1 MLPSFDSLGVQ
12 AGKTLRAQWLFCF
25 LPSNFYLC
33 YMARDYYE
41 ILGVS
46 RDADKEEIKQAY
58 RRLARK
64 YHPDVNKEPGAEER
78 FKEINRAYEV
88 LSEPEMRER
97 YNRFGE
103 AGVSGAAAAGFQD
116 MGDMGGFA
124 DIFESI
130 FSGFAGGMGGPTQ
143 RRRSGPVRGDDLRL
157 DLKLDFREAVFGG
170 EKEIRISHLETCD
183 VCSGSG
189 AKPGTRPRTCSTCS
203 GSGQVRRVTRTPF
216 GSFTQVSTCPTCNG
230 TGTVI
235 EDKCDA
241 CDGKGTNQITKKLK
255 ITIPA
260 GVDNGTRL
268 RISQEGDAGQRGGPP
283 GDLYVYLFVNED
295 EEFHRDG
302 INILSEIKVSYL
314 QAILGCR
321 LEVDTVDG
329 PVELIIPPGTQPNTV
344 MKLENRGVPR
354 LGNPVSRGDHMLTVL
369 IDIPTKVTPEERE
382 LLEKLA
388 KIKGDRTGKGGL
400 EGFLG
405 NLFK

>member
-1 MLPSFDSLGVQ
+1 
-12 AGKTLRAQWLFCF
+12 
-25 LPSNFYLC
+25 
-33 YMARDYYE
+33 MARDYYE

-46 RDADKEEIKQAY
+46 RDADKEEIKHAY

-78 FKEINRAYEV
+78 FKEINRAYEI
-88 LSEPEMRER
+88 LSEPETRAR
-97 YNRFGE
+97 YDRFGE
-103 AGVSGAAAAGFQD
+103 AGVSAGAGVGYQD
-116 MGDMGGFA
+116 VDMGGFA

-130 FSGFAGGMGGPTQ
+130 FSGFAGGMGTQTQ

-170 EKEIRISHLETCD
+170 EKEIRISHLEICEA
-183 VCSGSG
+183 CNGSG

-230 TGTVI
+230 TGSVI

-241 CDGKGTNQITKKLK
+241 CDGKGANQVTKKLK

-295 EEFHRDG
+295 QEFQREG
-302 INILSEIKVSYL
+302 INIISEIKISYL
-314 QAILGCR
+314 QAILGSR
-321 LEVDTVDG
+321 FEVNTVDG
-329 PVELIIPPGTQPNTV
+329 PVELTIPPGTQPNTV

-354 LGNPVSRGDHMLTVL
+354 LGNPVSRGDHMITVL
-369 IDIPTKVTPEERE
+369 IDIPNKITPEERE

-388 KIKGDRTGKGGL
+388 KIKGDRTGKGGI

-405 NLFK
+405 NLFHQR

>member
-1 MLPSFDSLGVQ
+1 
-12 AGKTLRAQWLFCF
+12 
-25 LPSNFYLC
+25 
-33 YMARDYYE
+33 MARDYYE

-46 RDADKEEIKQAY
+46 RDADKEEIKHAY
-58 RRLARK
+58 RRQARK
-64 YHPDVNKEPGAEER
+64 FHPDVNKEPGAEER

-88 LSEPEMRER
+88 LSEPEIRAR
-97 YNRFGE
+97 YDRFGE
-103 AGVSGAAAAGFQD
+103 AGVNAGAGVGFQD

-130 FSGFAGGMGGPTQ
+130 FSGFAGSAGGTTQ

-170 EKEIRISHLETCD
+170 EKEIRISHLETCEI
-183 VCSGSG
+183 CSGSG
-189 AKPGTRPRTCSTCS
+189 AKPGTRPRACSTCT
-203 GSGQVRRVTRTPF
+203 GTGQVRRVTRTPF

-230 TGTVI
+230 TGMVI

-241 CDGKGTNQITKKLK
+241 CDGKGAKQVTKKLK
-255 ITIPA
+255 ISIPP

-268 RISQEGDAGQRGGPP
+268 RISSEGDAGQRSGPP
-283 GDLYVYLFVNED
+283 GDLYVYLFINED

-302 INILSEIKVSYL
+302 INIHSELKISYL

-321 LEVDTVDG
+321 LEANTVDG
-329 PVELIIPPGTQPNTV
+329 PQELLIPPGTQPNTV
-344 MKLENRGVPR
+344 MTLENRGVPR
-354 LGNPVSRGDHMLTVL
+354 LGNPVSRGDHMITVL
-369 IDIPTKVTPEERE
+369 IDIPNKLTTEERE

-405 NLFK
+405 NFFHQR

>member
-1 MLPSFDSLGVQ
+1 
-12 AGKTLRAQWLFCF
+12 
-25 LPSNFYLC
+25 
-33 YMARDYYE
+33 MARDYYE
-41 ILGVS
+41 TLGVS

-64 YHPDVNKEPGAEER
+64 YHPDVNKESGAEER

-88 LSEPEMRER
+88 LSEPEVRAR
-97 YNRFGE
+97 YDRFGE
-103 AGVSGAAAAGFQD
+103 GGVSGAAAAGAGFQD

-130 FSGFAGGMGGPTQ
+130 FSGFAGAPGGQPQQ
-143 RRRSGPVRGDDLRL
+143 RRRGGPVRGDDLRL

-170 EKEIRISHLETCD
+170 EKEIRISHLETCE
-183 VCSGSG
+183 VCNGSG
-189 AKPGTRPRTCSTCS
+189 AKSGTRPRTCSTCS

-216 GSFTQVSTCPTCNG
+216 GSFTQVSTCPTCDG
-230 TGTVI
+230 SGTVV

-241 CDGKGTNQITKKLK
+241 CDGKGANQVTKKLK
-255 ITIPA
+255 INVPA

-268 RISQEGDAGQRGGPP
+268 RISQEGDAGQRNGPP

-295 EEFHRDG
+295 EEFHREG
-302 INILSEIKVSYL
+302 INVNSEIKISYL

-321 LEVDTVDG
+321 LEVNTVDG
-329 PVELIIPPGTQPNTV
+329 PVELIIPSGTQPNTV

-354 LGNPVSRGDHMLTVL
+354 LGNPVSRGDHLLTVL
-369 IDIPTKVTPEERE
+369 IDIPTKIIPEERE

-405 NLFK
+405 GLFKS

>member
-1 MLPSFDSLGVQ
+1 
-12 AGKTLRAQWLFCF
+12 
-25 LPSNFYLC
+25 
-33 YMARDYYE
+33 MASDYYE

-78 FKEINRAYEV
+78 FKEINRAYEI
-88 LSEPEMRER
+88 LSESDTRER

-103 AGVSGAAAAGFQD
+103 AGVSGGAGVGFQD

-130 FSGFAGGMGGPTQ
+130 FSGFAGSGVGGQTQ

-170 EKEIRISHLETCD
+170 EKEIRISHLETCE

-189 AKPGTRPRTCSTCS
+189 AKPGTRPRTCATCT

-230 TGTVI
+230 TGMVI

-241 CDGKGTNQITKKLK
+241 CDGKGTNQVTKKLK

-268 RISQEGDAGQRGGPP
+268 RISQEGDAGQRSGPP

-302 INILSEIKVSYL
+302 INVISEIKVSYL

-321 LEVDTVDG
+321 LEVNTVDG
-329 PVELIIPPGTQPNTV
+329 PVELIIPAGTQPNTV

-369 IDIPTKVTPEERE
+369 IDIPTKIIPEERE

>member
-1 MLPSFDSLGVQ
+1 
-12 AGKTLRAQWLFCF
+12 
-25 LPSNFYLC
+25 
-33 YMARDYYE
+33 MARDYYE

-58 RRLARK
+58 RRQARK

-88 LSEPEMRER
+88 LSEPETRER

-103 AGVSGAAAAGFQD
+103 AGVSGAAAAGAGFQD

-130 FSGFAGGMGGPTQ
+130 FSGFAGGGMGGPAQQQ

-170 EKEIRISHLETCD
+170 EKEIRISHLETCE
-183 VCSGSG
+183 VCNGSG

-230 TGTVI
+230 TGTVV

-241 CDGKGTNQITKKLK
+241 CDGKGTNQVTKKLK

-283 GDLYVYLFVNED
+283 GDLYVYLFVNQD
-295 EEFHRDG
+295 EEFQRDG
-302 INILSEIKVSYL
+302 INVLSEIKLSYL

-321 LEVDTVDG
+321 LEVNTVDG
-329 PVELIIPPGTQPNTV
+329 PVELIIPAGTQPNTV

-369 IDIPTKVTPEERE
+369 IDIPTKIIPEERE

-388 KIKGDRTGKGGL
+388 KIKGDRTGKGG
-400 EGFLG
+400 GFFE
-405 NLFK
+405 NLFKS